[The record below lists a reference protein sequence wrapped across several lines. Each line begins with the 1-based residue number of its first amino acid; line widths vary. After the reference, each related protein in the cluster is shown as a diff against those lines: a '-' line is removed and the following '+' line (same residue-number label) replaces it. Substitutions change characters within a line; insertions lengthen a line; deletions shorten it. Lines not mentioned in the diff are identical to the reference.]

1 MDSSC
6 DPGPGRLRH
15 TPSVREFE
23 QHLNDLKKENF
34 SLKLRIYFLEEKVQQ
49 KFEEGGENVH
59 RENIELK
66 VEVESLK
73 KELEEKEQLIDQ
85 SLSTAENKSEQHND
99 FRKDHLQSLQ
109 AKIRESETRNQ
120 KIQAR
125 LSELQSELR
134 SAREESQRM
143 DQSFQVGEFDHVT
156 EEQKKKLQAVGE
168 NELQVLKAS
177 LFQAELQLQKE
188 QREKRQA
195 LLAKENLQHSL
206 EKLQNNLQVA
216 LQHRTDTEEHNQEL
230 QTELEKS
237 QCALQEI
244 NEHLREEEMERRRER
259 EDAQR
264 HLQELKTCLQNRKQQ
279 LQECWELVDEP
290 RDKRDVVLYKLRQR
304 VRDRDAALER
314 VLDDKFCH
322 VEEKEAELCKL
333 QQLLR
338 EKEHDSERQRRALRN
353 NEETISSL
361 ELLLRGKNAELTQ
374 LNDAWKD
381 VQRLTE
387 KRDELEESVVK
398 ERDVIISELQG
409 ALHASTQEVQ
419 DLRSVLLPQVQSAPA
434 HVLEELK
441 LRLQLKDRLFQEVL
455 TDRSRQAQQHQQQVQ
470 ELCEALS
477 SRDQYMQESTSCL
490 GAVLNEQSSRLQEL
504 RRQLSSS
511 QIVRVNDQIL
521 DPPSQDTDSIAP
533 DSDCGEN
540 HQRDERKEEEEE
552 GVEQELLQLWDKKTE
567 GQRDCKELLTQTVVL
582 RRSKQV
588 QVDLQD
594 LGYETCGRSENEAER
609 EDTSSPEFDDLEMC
623 TSLYVSSQW
632 WSAGSGS
639 SHSVGRGPEA
649 SSLQRLVEE
658 LRSQLSRSQAVIRG
672 LRGHLHSGSYS
683 NPQTS
688 EDEGWQEK
696 LRPFRQDNDLQELI
710 SRVDALEDQLR
721 NKNGAQDKKS
731 TSWTGK
737 FDSLIQAQAR
747 ELSVLRQR
755 LREGSGV
762 CGVLTQH
769 VCDTIKAFEELL
781 RANDV
786 DFYSGQSFREQLNRT
801 AALIHRVR
809 TKIHGPG
816 DQSEDSD
823 DKTELL
829 AIRLSKELQQK
840 DKLIESLRDKL
851 DLHHP
856 HPQRSDTPCSS
867 HAPSDATDLSDRIS
881 YVSDEQA
888 PPIEDL
894 ELELSLDETP
904 IRDGA
909 DAGSVVSMAT
919 CLSCPVPR
927 MSSAYTHSASG
938 ESAHVAA
945 GCHPPSHRA
954 LGFSLSDVNQE
965 LQMLQKQLQ
974 NSSSSPQCRPL
985 HAVSSLHPA
994 PHFSQYSQSS
1004 PLGSD
1009 AGVAIKADAHLLES
1023 SALWD
1028 LRYGPRPLRPGAE
1041 LSSGSSG
1048 YQSGTSNTGSDL
1060 MKEHLREIKS
1070 LRQRLEDSIHTN
1082 ERLRQQ
1088 LEDKLA
1094 QSPAHKAPTNIYIQ
1108 SGDSVNELSSELRLL
1123 KEEKLRLQ
1131 QQLTEGSIECSKLK
1145 EAELEAEKWAERSR
1159 EKTEEA
1165 EQLKKERIR
1174 NQETIDRLKLELSKH
1189 TVMTQR
1195 SAVGLHAVGHVDDL
1209 TSLQQQILEGSAL
1222 LQRVQEN
1229 LLSLNSPQELP
1240 QLLRETQTLSQIL
1253 GESDSLLRKFWKT
1266 SLPDS
1271 EDQDQV
1277 MVKEELLSLRLK
1289 LSQRDRALRDAT
1301 EIIQSS
1307 NRTKDSMEQFIVS
1320 QLLRTRTVLSR
1331 AKTNLQENQL
1341 RMSFILPSSSSPPS
1355 SSSAPAEAQI
1365 FSRGFCEL
1373 YVSPGR
1379 SFLTSGTT
1387 SSKLS
1392 ALHKRHH
1399 QQTQHQRPLQAAS
1412 I

>member
-809 TKIHGPG
+809 TKIHGR

-938 ESAHVAA
+938 
-945 GCHPPSHRA
+945 
-954 LGFSLSDVNQE
+954 
-965 LQMLQKQLQ
+965 
-974 NSSSSPQCRPL
+974 SSSPQCRPL

-1320 QLLRTRTVLSR
+1320 Q
-1331 AKTNLQENQL
+1331 
-1341 RMSFILPSSSSPPS
+1341 P
-1355 SSSAPAEAQI
+1355 QI

>member
-143 DQSFQVGEFDHVT
+143 DQSF
-156 EEQKKKLQAVGE
+156 QAVGE

-809 TKIHGPG
+809 TKIHGR

-938 ESAHVAA
+938 
-945 GCHPPSHRA
+945 
-954 LGFSLSDVNQE
+954 
-965 LQMLQKQLQ
+965 
-974 NSSSSPQCRPL
+974 SSSPQCRPL

-1331 AKTNLQENQL
+1331 AKTNLQVSVLVPGLSADLLFFTFTDSPQENQL